1 MCYRMSE
8 RGAGQARGLKFSADD
23 VPSLVRGIRAARGLT
38 QEALAREMGVT
49 FSTVNGWENGRHRP
63 IPALIT
69 TLLGIANAAGLS
81 IEGESRASRRAAR
94 VLPRLER

>member
-1 MCYRMSE
+1 MCLIMSE
-8 RGAGQARGLKFSADD
+8 RGGGQARGPEVSVAD
-23 VPSLVRGIRAARGLT
+23 VPSLIRNIRAARGLT

-69 TLLGIANAAGLS
+69 RLLDIANAAGLVVVA
-81 IEGESRASRRAAR
+81 GRPASRGPARAHPG
-94 VLPRLER
+94 PRR